1 MLFVLHVNMHM
12 FFGKKND
19 DTCFYC
25 IYLLLETKAVEVI
38 SKGFFFI
45 EKTVPKHYKTF
56 KIFALNNLTKNM
68 ELDRGW

>member
-12 FFGKKND
+12 FFGKKMMIPAF
-19 DTCFYC
+19 TVF
-25 IYLLLETKAVEVI
+25 IYYSKQKLWRLFQKVI
-38 SKGFFFI
+38 FI

-56 KIFALNNLTKNM
+56 KIFALNNLTKDM